1 MKSMNNKILP
11 ILKTWL
17 EKHSDAADA
26 SVRATSQA
34 CCAIFFPSLRQS
46 MHETLVLAS

>member
-26 SVRATSQA
+26 SVRATFQA
-34 CCAIFFPSLRQS
+34 GCANFL
-46 MHETLVLAS
+46 LL